1 MIGVAVVAEVSTVT
15 VARVPTASKRHR
27 RVSDVVVVVVLLAVQ
42 TMATEL
48 LAAQAEMRAPNLP
61 TSGVLSQQT
70 AILRTTGT
78 RSRGLRLLLTSRT
91 EVKALLLEVEE
102 VTDLL

>member
-61 TSGVLSQQT
+61 TSGCSASKQLSLEQLELGVE
-70 AILRTTGT
+70 ASGSYLRAGQ
-78 RSRGLRLLLTSRT
+78 RSKLSS
-91 EVKALLLEVEE
+91 
-102 VTDLL
+102 